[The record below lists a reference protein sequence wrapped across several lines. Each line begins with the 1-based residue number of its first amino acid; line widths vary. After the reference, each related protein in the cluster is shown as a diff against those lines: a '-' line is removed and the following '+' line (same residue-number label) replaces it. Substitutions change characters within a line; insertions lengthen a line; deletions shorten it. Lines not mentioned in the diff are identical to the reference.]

1 MSLSTGASNRDSITT
16 LMSDG
21 AFTDYLSDESE
32 AELQRQA
39 ELRAAQLRRLRAE
52 EAELNAARRGLA
64 NIDLDTPVAWNP
76 TKPQPYDPSAYA
88 RR

>member
-1 MSLSTGASNRDSITT
+1 
-16 LMSDG
+16 MSDG

-39 ELRAAQLRRLRAE
+39 EVRAAQLRRLRAE
-52 EAELNAARRGLA
+52 EAEFAAAKRGLA
-64 NIDLDTPVAWNP
+64 NIDLQTPVAWSAMP
-76 TKPQPYDPSAYA
+76 AQPYNPSAYA